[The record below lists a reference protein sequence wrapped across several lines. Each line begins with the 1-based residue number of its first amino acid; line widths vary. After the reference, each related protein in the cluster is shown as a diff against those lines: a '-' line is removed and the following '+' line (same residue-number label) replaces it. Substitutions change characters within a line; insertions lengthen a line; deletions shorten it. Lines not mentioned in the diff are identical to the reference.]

1 MPKNLKFKKITNK
14 FIETGSYLG
23 DGIQLAIESGFDE
36 IFSIEVSDKHVK
48 LCQNRFQNYDNVKIL
63 KGDSMY
69 ELPKL
74 LEEYK
79 NEKFTYWLD
88 GHYSDGDTGKGD
100 KDFPIINELESILK
114 RSVTGEIIYVDD
126 MRILRNLNSEVN
138 LENII
143 SVIKKYKNNFKI
155 SYEDSTLHSGDLVID
170 DIMIIEY

>member
-88 GHYSDGDTGKGD
+88 GHYSHGD
-100 KDFPIINELESILK
+100 
-114 RSVTGEIIYVDD
+114 TGEIIYVDD